1 MQKGLT
7 EEKIAQLEN
16 YQDSPAFSP
25 REKSAIRYAE
35 KLAVDHDSIDNDE
48 FFIGLQQHFSDAEIV
63 ELSIV
68 IGFDIAFGR
77 LLRVFDADPKTCE
90 LPGTQKVNISE
101 SASASNAPSP

>member
-35 KLAVDHDSIDNDE
+35 KLAVDYDSIDNDE
-48 FFIGLQQHFSDAEIV
+48 FFVGLQQHFSDAEIV

-90 LPGTQKVNISE
+90 LPGTRPVALPESE
-101 SASASNAPSP
+101 SVRA